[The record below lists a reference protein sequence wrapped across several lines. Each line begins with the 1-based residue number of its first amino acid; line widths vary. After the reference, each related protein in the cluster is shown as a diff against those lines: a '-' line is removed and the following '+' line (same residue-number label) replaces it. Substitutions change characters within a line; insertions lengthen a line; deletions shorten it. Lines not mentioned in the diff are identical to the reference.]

1 MKRLLVTGGAGFI
14 GSAFVRWQL
23 DHNPDIHVVV
33 YDKLTYSGRR
43 ENLLDLDSSRLTFV
57 QGDIADGDTLARALE
72 GCDALVHFAA
82 ESHVDRSLHGA
93 TDFIHTNVMGTYVVL
108 EQSRRAGLSRVL
120 LVSTDEVYGSI
131 EEGAFRETDPV
142 HPRNPYAASK
152 ASGELFGV
160 AFFETYGLPVLIT
173 RGSNTYGPR
182 QYPEKVL
189 PLFVTNAIDDQ
200 LLPLYGDGR
209 NVRDWLYVD
218 DHCSAIDLVLRQG
231 SPGEIY
237 NIPGGNERENIAL
250 TRKILQTLGKPES
263 LIRHVPDR
271 VGHDRRYAIDGSK
284 LWALGWKPS
293 MPWEEGIERTVRWYR
308 ENEWWWRPIKSGEFR
323 AFYEKHYGRLA

>member
-1 MKRLLVTGGAGFI
+1 MKCMLVTGGAGFI

-23 DHNPDIHVVV
+23 DHYPDIHVVV
-33 YDKLTYSGRR
+33 YDKLSYSGRR
-43 ENLLDLDSSRLTFV
+43 ENLADLDPSRVTFV
-57 QGDIADGDTLARALE
+57 RGDIADGESLARALE

-93 TDFIHTNVMGTYVVL
+93 TDFIHTNVLGTYMVL
-108 EQSRRAGLSRVL
+108 DQSRRAGLSRVL

-200 LLPLYGDGR
+200 PLPLYGDGR

-218 DHCSAIDLVLRQG
+218 DHCSAIDLVLREG
-231 SPGEIY
+231 RPGEVY
-237 NIPGGNERENIAL
+237 NIPGGNERENITL

-284 LWALGWKPS
+284 LRALGWKPS
-293 MPWEEGIERTVRWYR
+293 MPWEEGIEWTVRWYV
-308 ENEWWWRPIKSGEFR
+308 ENEGWWRPIKSGEFR

>member
-1 MKRLLVTGGAGFI
+1 MKCMLVTGGAGFI

-23 DHNPDIHVVV
+23 DHYPDLHVVV

-43 ENLLDLDSSRLTFV
+43 ENLADLDPSRVTFV
-57 QGDIADGDTLARALE
+57 RGDIADGESLARALE

-93 TDFIHTNVMGTYVVL
+93 TDFIHTNVLGTYMVL

-189 PLFVTNAIDDQ
+189 PLFVTNAIDNQ
-200 LLPLYGDGR
+200 PLPLYGDGR

-218 DHCSAIDLVLRQG
+218 DHCSAIDLVLREG
-231 SPGEIY
+231 RPGEVY
-237 NIPGGNERENIAL
+237 NIPGGNERENITL

-284 LWALGWKPS
+284 LRALGWKPS
-293 MPWEEGIERTVRWYR
+293 MPWEEGVEWTVRWYV
-308 ENEWWWRPIKSGEFR
+308 ENEGWWRPIKSGEFR
-323 AFYEKHYGRLA
+323 AFYEKQYGRLA

>member
-1 MKRLLVTGGAGFI
+1 MRRILVTGGAGFI

-23 DHNPDIHVVV
+23 NHYPDVHVVV

-43 ENLLDLDSSRLTFV
+43 ENLADLDPARMTFV
-57 QGDIADGDTLARALE
+57 QGDIADGETLARALD
-72 GCDALVHFAA
+72 GCDTLVNFAA

-93 TDFIHTNVMGTYVVL
+93 TDFISTNVMGTYVVL
-108 EQSRRAGLSRVL
+108 EQCRRAGLSRVL

-160 AFFETYGLPVLIT
+160 AFFETFGMPVLIT

-200 LLPLYGDGR
+200 PLPLYGDGR

-218 DHCSAIDLVLRQG
+218 DHCSAIDLVLRNG
-231 SPGEIY
+231 KPGEVY

-250 TRKILQTLGKPES
+250 TRKILEILGKPES

-284 LWALGWKPS
+284 LRALGWKPS
-293 MPWEEGIERTVRWYR
+293 MPWEEGVERTVRWYV

-323 AFYEKHYGRLA
+323 AFYEKHYGKLS

>member
-1 MKRLLVTGGAGFI
+1 MKCMLVTGGAGFI

-23 DHNPDIHVVV
+23 DHYPDLHVVV

-43 ENLLDLDSSRLTFV
+43 ENLADLDPSRVTFV
-57 QGDIADGDTLARALE
+57 RGDIADGESLARALE

-93 TDFIHTNVMGTYVVL
+93 TDFIHTNVLGTYMVL

-173 RGSNTYGPR
+173 RGSNSYGPR

-200 LLPLYGDGR
+200 PLPLYGDGR

-218 DHCSAIDLVLRQG
+218 DHCSAIDLVLREG
-231 SPGEIY
+231 RPGEVY
-237 NIPGGNERENIAL
+237 NIPGGNERENITL

-284 LWALGWKPS
+284 LRALGWKPS
-293 MPWEEGIERTVRWYR
+293 MPWEEGVEWTVRWYV
-308 ENEWWWRPIKSGEFR
+308 ENEGWWRPIKSGEFR
-323 AFYEKHYGRLA
+323 AFYEKQYGRLA

>member
-14 GSAFVRWQL
+14 GSAFTRWQL
-23 DHNPDIHVVV
+23 DHYPEVHVVV

-43 ENLLDLDSSRLTFV
+43 ENLEGLDASRVTFV
-57 QGDIADGDTLARALE
+57 QGDIADGDMLGRALE
-72 GCDALVHFAA
+72 GCDALVNFAA

-93 TDFIHTNVMGTYVVL
+93 TDFINTNVMGTYVVL
-108 EQSRRAGLSRVL
+108 EQARRAGLSRVL

-131 EEGAFRETDPV
+131 EQGAFRETDHT

-200 LLPLYGDGR
+200 PLPLYGDGR

-218 DHCSAIDLVLRQG
+218 DHCSAIDLVLRKG
-231 SPGEIY
+231 TPGEVY
-237 NIPGGNERENIAL
+237 NIPGGNERENIVL
-250 TRKILQTLGKPES
+250 TRKILEVLGKPES

-271 VGHDRRYAIDGSK
+271 VGHDRRYAIDGTK
-284 LWALGWKPS
+284 LRALGWSPS
-293 MPWEEGIERTVRWYR
+293 MPWDMGIERTVRWYV

-323 AFYEKHYGRLA
+323 AFYEKHYGKLA